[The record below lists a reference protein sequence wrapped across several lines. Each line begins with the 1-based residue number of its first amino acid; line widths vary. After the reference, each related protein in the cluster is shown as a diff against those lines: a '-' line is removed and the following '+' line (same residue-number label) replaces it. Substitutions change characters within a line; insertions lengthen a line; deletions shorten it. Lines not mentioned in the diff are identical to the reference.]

1 MIMIKELKL
10 VRYLYLYIIFIFIFD
25 IDINFENLSNNLVV
39 LNKIILFY
47 DGLY

>member
-1 MIMIKELKL
+1 MIKELKL